1 MIDIDRLDWGKQGGL
16 IPAIVQDATT
26 LQVLMMG
33 WMSRES
39 LAITLHDGRVT
50 FYSRTRNR
58 LWTKG
63 ETSGNTL
70 QLVNIEVD
78 CDADT
83 LLVQANPN
91 GPTCHLGRASCFPA
105 APANVLAELD
115 GVITARE
122 RDRPDGSYTTRLFQS
137 GVRGIAQ
144 KVGEEGV
151 EVALAAVAQDD
162 KSVLDES
169 ADLLFHLLVLLR
181 SRGMSIQD
189 VLSVLADRRG

>member
-39 LAITLHDGRVT
+39 LAITLYDGRVT

>member
-1 MIDIDRLDWGKQGGL
+1 MIDIDRLDWRKQGGL

-39 LAITLHDGRVT
+39 LAITLYDGRVT

>member
-1 MIDIDRLDWGKQGGL
+1 MIDIDRLDWRKQGGL

-144 KVGEEGV
+144 KVGEEAV

>member
-39 LAITLHDGRVT
+39 LAITLYDGRVT

-137 GVRGIAQ
+137 DVRGIAQ
-144 KVGEEGV
+144 KVGEEAV

>member
-39 LAITLHDGRVT
+39 LAITLYDGRVT

-115 GVITARE
+115 GVITARG

-144 KVGEEGV
+144 KVGEEAV

>member
-1 MIDIDRLDWGKQGGL
+1 MIDIDRLDWRKQGGL